1 MTEDSCDYNLTAE
14 EKLIKARIKLQR
26 EKPFFSYLIMNLN
39 YVEEKEVETMGVD
52 GYGNCYF
59 NPAFVNTLTPEE
71 IKAVLCHEVLHCA
84 FEHFDRKKDRLQTI
98 FNISGD
104 IVINDIITEQGM
116 TLPKNTLT
124 PVNHQI
130 TAFGIKIQNTNNKTA
145 EEVYDDLWRVLSKDY
160 NRVMKAIEDFV
171 NSHKDSKKGFDK
183 HIYKDGKGKD
193 GKKKGEGAGNVI
205 DIPKDWKNILI
216 DACTFARQR
225 GNLPAGMERIVGKL
239 LETYIDWRG
248 LLYRYITS
256 QIPVDYT
263 WARPSKKSYSLG
275 YYLPAVERE
284 LIEIKCAV
292 DTSGSIGQDELAEF
306 ISEISG
312 IVKSFKNVN
321 LTVIDCDAE
330 VNGVHELK
338 HASVGEIIEKVGK
351 KLKGGGGTSHVPV
364 FDWINKNAPNT
375 KFVICFT
382 DGCTLFPPKSE
393 VKQPVLWVLGGSW
406 RTDKDK
412 IPYGEVIEL
421 PKRNR

>member
-1 MTEDSCDYNLTAE
+1 
-14 EKLIKARIKLQR
+14 
-26 EKPFFSYLIMNLN
+26 
-39 YVEEKEVETMGVD
+39 
-52 GYGNCYF
+52 
-59 NPAFVNTLTPEE
+59 
-71 IKAVLCHEVLHCA
+71 
-84 FEHFDRKKDRLQTI
+84 
-98 FNISGD
+98 
-104 IVINDIITEQGM
+104 M

-183 HIYKDGKGKD
+183 HIYRDGKGKD

-312 IVKSFKNVN
+312 IVKSFKNVD

-338 HASVGEIIEKVGK
+338 RASVGEIIEKVGK